1 MSITRTSSSFREKE
15 ILEVLFRNGWG
26 YMRSLIIG
34 SKTEEPEIPPP
45 AVLKN
50 ILTELGPVF
59 VKFGQLLSTRP
70 DLLPPDYIVALSEL
84 QAKVPAVEASI
95 IEEFIRQRLPVSPD
109 AAFSQINYQAIAA
122 GSIGQ
127 IHRAT
132 LKDGREVAVKVQRPG
147 IDKLIERDTLLL
159 KRIANL
165 GANTSYGERYDIVG
179 LAEEFSRAL
188 QSELNFTT
196 EGRYTEQL
204 RTNLAKSSWFDAKAL
219 VVPEIFWELSN
230 EKILVMEWLNGK
242 PILKARLEGKNYKG
256 DIEAEKQAITTLL
269 FRAFFQQFFLDGFF
283 HADPHPGNIFYLDD
297 TRVALLDCG
306 MVGNLDPRTRNALTE
321 MILAMVSS
329 DAQRCT
335 QLALQIAEP
344 TGVVNLARVE
354 LEARRMLQ
362 RYSGQS
368 LGNLNAAEVVNEL
381 LEVVSRNNFRWPGNI
396 GLFAKSLANLEG
408 AARQFNPALNIE
420 EEIRPLMTD
429 IFQRQLLGENPLQTV
444 LRTGLELR
452 NLSLESPRQLGFVLN
467 RLSTETLKLQ
477 LSIPDL
483 NLISQSIDAAANRRT
498 LSTVISGLIVGAAII
513 STAQQTPQL
522 KLINEIF
529 FVMASL
535 MGIWLVI
542 SLIRSSK
549 SK

>member
-1 MSITRTSSSFREKE
+1 MSIAGRKSFREKE

-26 YMRSLIIG
+26 YMRSLLSDG
-34 SKTEEPEIPPP
+34 QTEEPEIPPP
-45 AVLKN
+45 EVLRN

-70 DLLPPDYIVALSEL
+70 DLLPPEYIVALSEL
-84 QAKVPAVEASI
+84 QAKVPAVEAST
-95 IEEFIRQRLPVSPD
+95 IEEFIRQKLPVDPEV
-109 AAFSQINYQAIAA
+109 AFSEINYQAIAA

-127 IHRAT
+127 THRAT

-147 IDKLIERDTLLL
+147 IDRLIDRDTSLI

-165 GANTSYGERYDIVG
+165 GANTSYGQRYDIVG
-179 LAEEFSRAL
+179 LADEFSRAL
-188 QSELNFTT
+188 QAELNFMT
-196 EGRYTEQL
+196 EGQYTEQL
-204 RTNLAKSSWFDAKAL
+204 RRNLAKSSWFDSKRL
-219 VVPEIFWELSN
+219 VIPEIFWQLSN
-230 EKILVMEWLNGK
+230 EKILVMEWLRGK
-242 PILKARLEGKNYKG
+242 PILNASLEGKNYKG
-256 DIEAEKQAITTLL
+256 DVEAEKKAITTLL

-344 TGVVNLARVE
+344 TGPVDLAKVE

-362 RYSGQS
+362 RYSGLS

-420 EEIRPLMTD
+420 EEIKPLMTD
-429 IFQRQLLGENPLQTV
+429 IFQRQLLGENPLQTI

-452 NLSLESPRQLGFVLN
+452 NLSLESPRQVGFVLN

-477 LSIPDL
+477 ISVSDL
-483 NLISQSIDAAANRRT
+483 NIIGQSIDAAANRRT
-498 LSTVISGLIVGAAII
+498 LSTVISALIVGAAII
-513 STAQQTPQL
+513 STAQPTPQL
-522 KLINEIF
+522 KLLSEIF
-529 FVMASL
+529 FVIASL
-535 MGIWLVI
+535 MGVWLVI
-542 SLIRSSK
+542 SIIRSTK
-549 SK
+549 FK